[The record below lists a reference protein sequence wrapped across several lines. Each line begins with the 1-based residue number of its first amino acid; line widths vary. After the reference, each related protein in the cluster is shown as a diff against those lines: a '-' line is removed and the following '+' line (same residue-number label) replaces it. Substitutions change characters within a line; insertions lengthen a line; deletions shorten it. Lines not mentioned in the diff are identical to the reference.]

1 MGRRRLSLAYSLQPM
16 DAISTV
22 SWDSAVETLPGIG
35 PARAALL
42 LQLGI
47 GTVRDLLLHFPRAY
61 EDRRAPVP
69 IGALA
74 PGGACTVQ
82 GEVVMRRC
90 IHLRGGKSMAA
101 ITVRD
106 GTGEVAATWFGRGFL
121 ARQFPP
127 GTRVVLTGAVG
138 VYKGLVLRNPEYEIL
153 AGGADDRLNTGRV
166 VPIYRLTEKLTQRML
181 RRWISDAL
189 DACAQLPD
197 DGLPAPLRERL
208 GFPALPDALRA
219 AHFPREIA
227 EGERARDRFA
237 YEELLGLQLGVLQA
251 RSRREAERKGYA
263 HLVDGPLLAAL
274 RASLPYALTP
284 AQRRA
289 AGDILADMA
298 SARPMVRLLEG
309 DVGCGKTAVA
319 LHAIAAAC
327 DGGFQTAFM
336 APTEILAEQHALTL
350 RALLSPL
357 GIAVELLTAG
367 TPGAAAARSRLARGE
382 ALVVAGTHAL
392 IQERTSFRRLGL
404 AIIDEQHRFGVI
416 QRRMLADKGGIPDIL
431 HMTAT
436 PIPRTLALTAYGGM
450 DISVIDELPPG
461 RLPIKTS
468 RVPPAKL
475 PGLYEYIRA
484 QAARGF
490 QTYYVCPLVEESE
503 KVDLS
508 AVTRRFE
515 ELRAG
520 PLAGLRAALIHGRM
534 RGEEK
539 DAIMRGFTAGA
550 LDVLF
555 GTTVIEV
562 GIDAPRATTM
572 VIEDAARFGLTQLH
586 QLRGRVGRSREQ
598 SWCFLLGKSRTPEGR
613 RRLEALCA
621 TTDGFRIAEEDL
633 ALRGPGELR
642 GCRQA
647 GLSDLRIA
655 DLPRDAR
662 LLARARRDAA
672 DILAVDAELEAPV
685 HARLA
690 DAARVHAAILA

>member
-1 MGRRRLSLAYSLQPM
+1 M
-16 DAISTV
+16 DAISA
-22 SWDSAVETLPGIG
+22 SPWNRAVETLPGIG

-42 LQLGI
+42 AQLGI
-47 GTVRDLLLHFPRAY
+47 GTVRDLLFHFPRAY

-74 PGGACTVQ
+74 PGGVRTVQ
-82 GEVVMRRC
+82 GEIVRRRRVE
-90 IHLRGGKSMAA
+90 LRGGRSMAVIA
-101 ITVRD
+101 VRD
-106 GTGEVAATWFGRGFL
+106 GTGEVAATWFGRGAL
-121 ARQFPP
+121 AARFPL

-138 VYKGLVLRNPEYEIL
+138 VYNGLALRNPEYDIL
-153 AGGADDRLNTGRV
+153 AGGSGDGLNTGRV
-166 VPIYRLTEKLTQRML
+166 VPIYRLAGKLTQRAL
-181 RRWISDAL
+181 RRWIHAAL
-189 DACAQLPD
+189 DACADLPGD
-197 DGLPAPLRERL
+197 PLPAPLRERL
-208 GFPALPDALRA
+208 GFAALSEALRA

-237 YEELLGLQLGVLQA
+237 YEELLGLQLGVLRA
-251 RSRREAERKGYA
+251 RAGREAERKGYA
-263 HLVDGPLLAAL
+263 HVVGGPLLAAL
-274 RASLPYALTP
+274 GAALPFALTA

-289 AGDILADMA
+289 VDAVLADMA

-350 RALLSPL
+350 RARLAPL
-357 GIAVELLTAG
+357 GVAVELLTAG
-367 TPGAAAARSRLARGE
+367 APGAAAARARLARGE
-382 ALVVAGTHAL
+382 ALVAAGTHAL
-392 IQERTSFRRLGL
+392 IEERTIFRRLGL
-404 AIIDEQHRFGVI
+404 AIIDEQHRFGVV
-416 QRRMLADKGGIPDIL
+416 QRGLLAAKGAIPDIL

-436 PIPRTLALTAYGGM
+436 PIPRTLALTACGAM

-461 RLPIKTS
+461 RLPVKTA

-475 PGLYEYIRA
+475 PGLHAYIRT

-503 KVDLS
+503 KIDLS

-520 PLAGLRAALIHGRM
+520 PLAGLRAALIHGRLDAA
-534 RGEEK
+534 EK
-539 DAIMRGFTAGA
+539 DAVMRRFTEGA
-550 LDVLF
+550 LDILF
-555 GTTVIEV
+555 GTTVVEV

-586 QLRGRVGRSREQ
+586 QLRGRVGRGREQ
-598 SWCFLLGKSRTPEGR
+598 SWCFLLGKAETPEGR
-613 RRLEALCA
+613 RRLEILCA
-621 TTDGFRIAEEDL
+621 TTDGFKIAEEDL
-633 ALRGPGELR
+633 ALRGPGQFR

-647 GLSDLRIA
+647 GLCDLRVA
-655 DLPRDAR
+655 DPARDAR
-662 LLARARRDAA
+662 LLAEARSDAERILAA
-672 DILAVDAELEAPV
+672 DARLEAPA
-685 HARLA
+685 HQGLA
-690 DAARVHAAILA
+690 EAARAHAAIPA